1 MNPFFNIILEVAGTT
16 LPIFAVVAIGFFI
29 KKRGLISEKHVPVLN
44 RLTYNFGLS
53 ALVFIGIT
61 DNKFSDIFD
70 VRLLKVLFPAY
81 FIYIALVFVAFYFT
95 KINIRTKSA
104 IMVSSY
110 RNNMAFIGMPI
121 LLYSFGNLASAK
133 ASIVIA
139 ILLPLNII
147 MTAVF
152 YQVFKVSL
160 NTAPDGRNA
169 ASSGPNAASAN
180 GQKSRIRSGFNV
192 KRLLREI
199 FLDPVI
205 IAVLAG
211 LLISYFNF
219 QLPVPV
225 KNIFSILSDMAVP
238 LALISIGASFKFSH
252 VKNNLKYLALISF
265 SKLIVFP
272 LIAMFFCFYVF
283 KLGSLDAS
291 VIVILFGTPI
301 AVATYMQSA
310 KYDTDHDFISSA
322 IITSTIASAVTL
334 SVWLFIVKMFF

>member
-1 MNPFFNIILEVAGTT
+1 MNPFFKIILEVAGTT
-16 LPIFAVVAIGFFI
+16 LPIFVVIAIGFFI
-29 KKRGLISEKHVPVLN
+29 KKRGLLAEEHVPVLN

-53 ALVFIGIT
+53 ALVFINIT
-61 DNKFSDIFD
+61 ENKFSDIFD
-70 VRLLKVLFPAY
+70 VKLLKVLLPAY
-81 FIYIALVFVAFYFT
+81 FIYIATVFLASYFT

-104 IMVSSY
+104 IMVSAY
-110 RNNMAFIGMPI
+110 RNNMAFIGIPI

-133 ASIVIA
+133 ASIVMA
-139 ILLPLNII
+139 VLLPLNII
-147 MTAVF
+147 MTALF
-152 YQVFKVSL
+152 FQVFNVSL
-160 NTAPDGRNA
+160 NSAPGGHNTAVR
-169 ASSGPNAASAN
+169 
-180 GQKSRIRSGFNV
+180 GFNV
-192 KRLLREI
+192 KRLLKEI

-205 IAVLAG
+205 IAVAAG
-211 LLISYFNF
+211 LLISYFNL
-219 QLPVPV
+219 QLPIPV

-252 VKNNLKYLALISF
+252 VKNNLKYLALISI

-272 LIAMFFCFYVF
+272 LIAMLFSFYVF
-283 KLGSLDAS
+283 KLSSLDAS

-334 SVWLFIVKMFF
+334 SAWLFIVKMVF

>member
-1 MNPFFNIILEVAGTT
+1 MSPFFKIILEVAGTT
-16 LPIFAVVAIGFFI
+16 LPIFAVIAIGFII
-29 KKRGLISEKHVPVLN
+29 KKRGLISEENVPVLN

-61 DNKFSDIFD
+61 GNKFSDIFD

-81 FIYIALVFVAFYFT
+81 FIYIALVFLAFYFT
-95 KINIRTKSA
+95 KINTRTKSA

-121 LLYSFGNLASAK
+121 LLYSFGNLAAAK

-139 ILLPLNII
+139 VLLPLNII

-160 NTAPDGRNA
+160 NSGAG
-169 ASSGPNAASAN
+169 GPNAAAGGPNAAAAN
-180 GQKSRIRSGFNV
+180 GQNSIVRGSNA
-192 KRLLREI
+192 KRLSKEI

-211 LLISYFNF
+211 LLISYFNL
-219 QLPVPV
+219 QLPIPV

-252 VKNNLKYLALISF
+252 VKKNLKYLALISI
-265 SKLIVFP
+265 SKLIIFP

-283 KLGSLDAS
+283 RLASLDAS

-334 SVWLFIVKMFF
+334 SIWLFIVKMVF

>member
-1 MNPFFNIILEVAGTT
+1 MNPFFSIILEVAGTT
-16 LPIFAVVAIGFFI
+16 LPIFAVIAIGFFI
-29 KKRGLISEKHVPVLN
+29 KKRGLISEEHVPVLN
-44 RLTYNFGLS
+44 KLTYNFGLS

-61 DNKFSDIFD
+61 ENKFSDIFNIK
-70 VRLLKVLFPAY
+70 LLKVLFPAY
-81 FIYIALVFVAFYFT
+81 FLYIAMVFLAFYFT

-121 LLYSFGNLASAK
+121 LLYSFGNLAAAK
-133 ASIVIA
+133 ASIVLA

-147 MTAVF
+147 ITAVF
-152 YQVFKVSL
+152 FQVFSVSL
-160 NTAPDGRNA
+160 NSNPDGRNTA
-169 ASSGPNAASAN
+169 AAN
-180 GQKSRIRSGFNV
+180 GQKSSVRGFNV
-192 KRLLREI
+192 IRLLKEI

-211 LLISYFNF
+211 LLISYFNL
-219 QLPVPV
+219 QLPVPI

-238 LALISIGASFKFSH
+238 LALLSIGASFKFSH

-265 SKLIVFP
+265 SKLIIFP
-272 LIAMFFCFYVF
+272 AIAMFFCFYVF
-283 KLGSLDAS
+283 KLPSLDAS

-310 KYDTDHDFISSA
+310 KYDTDRDFISSA

-334 SVWLFIVKMFF
+334 SVWLFVVKIFF

>member
-1 MNPFFNIILEVAGTT
+1 MNPFFSTILEVAGTT

-29 KKRGLISEKHVPVLN
+29 KKRGLISEEHVPVLN

-61 DNKFSDIFD
+61 ENKFSDIFNAK
-70 VRLLKVLFPAY
+70 LLKVLFPVY
-81 FIYIALVFVAFYFT
+81 FLYIAVVFLAFYFT
-95 KINIRTKSA
+95 KINMRTKSA

-152 YQVFKVSL
+152 FQVFNVSL
-160 NTAPDGRNA
+160 NTTPDDRNA
-169 ASSGPNAASAN
+169 AAAN
-180 GQKSRIRSGFNV
+180 GQKSIARGFNV
-192 KRLLREI
+192 KRLLKEI

-211 LLISYFNF
+211 LLISYFNL
-219 QLPVPV
+219 QLPIPV

-252 VKNNLKYLALISF
+252 LKNNLKYLALISF
-265 SKLIVFP
+265 SKLDCFSAYCNVF
-272 LIAMFFCFYVF
+272 LFLCF
-283 KLGSLDAS
+283 
-291 VIVILFGTPI
+291 
-301 AVATYMQSA
+301 
-310 KYDTDHDFISSA
+310 
-322 IITSTIASAVTL
+322 
-334 SVWLFIVKMFF
+334 

>member
-1 MNPFFNIILEVAGTT
+1 MNPFFSIILEVAGTT

-29 KKRGLISEKHVPVLN
+29 KKRSLIAEEHVPVLN

-53 ALVFIGIT
+53 ALVFSGIT
-61 DNKFSDIFD
+61 DNKFSDIFN

-81 FIYIALVFVAFYFT
+81 FIYIALVFLAFYFT

-152 YQVFKVSL
+152 YQVFNVSL
-160 NTAPDGRNA
+160 NTAPDSINA
-169 ASSGPNAASAN
+169 ASVNN
-180 GQKSRIRSGFNV
+180 GQKSINRGGFNV

-219 QLPVPV
+219 KLPIPV

-252 VKNNLKYLALISF
+252 LKNNLKYLALISF
-265 SKLIVFP
+265 SKLVVFP
-272 LIAMFFCFYVF
+272 LIAMFFCYYVF

-334 SVWLFIVKMFF
+334 SIWLFIVKMIFK

>member
-1 MNPFFNIILEVAGTT
+1 MSPFFSIILEVAGTT
-16 LPIFAVVAIGFFI
+16 LPIFVVIAIGFFI
-29 KKRGLISEKHVPVLN
+29 KKRGLISEEHVPVLN

-70 VRLLKVLFPAY
+70 VKLLKVLFPAY
-81 FIYIALVFVAFYFT
+81 FIYIALVFLAFYFT
-95 KINIRTKSA
+95 KINTRTKSA

-139 ILLPLNII
+139 VLLPLNII
-147 MTAVF
+147 VTAVF

-160 NTAPDGRNA
+160 NSDPG
-169 ASSGPNAASAN
+169 GPNAAAN
-180 GQKSRIRSGFNV
+180 GQNSIVRGFNI

-211 LLISYFNF
+211 LLISYFNL
-219 QLPVPV
+219 QLPIPV

-252 VKNNLKYLALISF
+252 VKKNLKYLALISV

-272 LIAMFFCFYVF
+272 LIAMFFSFYVF
-283 KLGSLDAS
+283 KLASLDAS

-334 SVWLFIVKMFF
+334 SVWLFIVKMLFK

>member
-1 MNPFFNIILEVAGTT
+1 MNPFFKIILEVAATT
-16 LPIFAVVAIGFFI
+16 LPIFAVIAIGFFI
-29 KKRGLISEKHVPVLN
+29 KKRRLISEEHVPVLN
-44 RLTYNFGLS
+44 KLTYNFGLS

-61 DNKFSDIFD
+61 ENKFSDIFD
-70 VRLLKVLFPAY
+70 VKLLKVLFPVY
-81 FIYIALVFVAFYFT
+81 FIYIALVFLAFYFT

-104 IMVSSY
+104 IVVSSY

-121 LLYSFGNLASAK
+121 LLYSFGNLAAAK

-139 ILLPLNII
+139 VLLPLNII

-152 YQVFKVSL
+152 FQVFNVSL
-160 NTAPDGRNA
+160 NSA
-169 ASSGPNAASAN
+169 AN
-180 GQKSRIRSGFNV
+180 GQNGIARGFNV
-192 KRLLREI
+192 KRLLKEI

-205 IAVLAG
+205 IAVAAG
-211 LLISYFNF
+211 LLISYFNLH
-219 QLPVPV
+219 LPIPI
-225 KNIFSILSDMAVP
+225 KNVFSILSDMAVP

-252 VKNNLKYLALISF
+252 IKNNLKYLALISV

-272 LIAMFFCFYVF
+272 LIAMLFSFYVF
-283 KLGSLDAS
+283 KLASLDAA

-334 SVWLFIVKMFF
+334 SAWLFIVKMIF

>member
-1 MNPFFNIILEVAGTT
+1 MNPFFNTILEIAGTI

-29 KKRGLISEKHVPVLN
+29 KKRGLISEEHVPVLN

-61 DNKFSDIFD
+61 ENKFSDIFNAK
-70 VRLLKVLFPAY
+70 LLKVLFPAY
-81 FIYIALVFVAFYFT
+81 FLYIAVVFLAFYFT
-95 KINIRTKSA
+95 KVNIRTKSA

-152 YQVFKVSL
+152 FQVFNVSL
-160 NTAPDGRNA
+160 NTTPDEQNA
-169 ASSGPNAASAN
+169 AAAN
-180 GQKSRIRSGFNV
+180 GQKSIARGFNV
-192 KRLLREI
+192 KRLLKEI

-219 QLPVPV
+219 QLPIPV

-252 VKNNLKYLALISF
+252 IKNNLKYLALISV

-272 LIAMFFCFYVF
+272 VIAMFFCFYVF
-283 KLGSLDAS
+283 KLASLDAS

-310 KYDTDHDFISSA
+310 KYETDHDFISSA
-322 IITSTIASAVTL
+322 IITSTIASSVTL

>member
-1 MNPFFNIILEVAGTT
+1 MSPFFSIILEVAGTT
-16 LPIFAVVAIGFFI
+16 LPIFVVIAIGFFI
-29 KKRGLISEKHVPVLN
+29 KKRGLISEEHVPVLN

-70 VRLLKVLFPAY
+70 VKLLKVLFPAY
-81 FIYIALVFVAFYFT
+81 FIYIALVFLAFYFT
-95 KINIRTKSA
+95 KINTRTKSA

-139 ILLPLNII
+139 VLLPLNII
-147 MTAVF
+147 VTAVF

-160 NTAPDGRNA
+160 NSDPG
-169 ASSGPNAASAN
+169 GPNAAAN
-180 GQKSRIRSGFNV
+180 GQNSIVRGFNI

-211 LLISYFNF
+211 LLISYFNL
-219 QLPVPV
+219 QLPIPV

-252 VKNNLKYLALISF
+252 VKKNLRYLALISV

-272 LIAMFFCFYVF
+272 LIAMFFSFYVF
-283 KLGSLDAS
+283 KLASLDAS

-334 SVWLFIVKMFF
+334 SVWLFIVKMLFK